1 MTCVSPQ
8 RGRSRTSTLGPPLAW
23 LICPAARQCGSP
35 SRLFAVKS
43 HAAACGSGRQ
53 SRRRLAVHLSC
64 SEPLGYSCLWCL
76 LFACQKGPFH
86 LCPVVPET
94 HAGEAQRQTLCMPDP
109 TPAKPSSAQPRKHYD
124 AINVLCSFHRS
135 RPPRLSTSAFLHSS
149 EPVSD
154 LWKPCMQVPV
164 RQCAMR

>member
-1 MTCVSPQ
+1 MSPHKGAGAGQ
-8 RGRSRTSTLGPPLAW
+8 APLAHLAW
-23 LICPAARQCGSP
+23 LSCPAARRCGSP

-43 HAAACGSGRQ
+43 NAAACGSGRQ

-94 HAGEAQRQTLCMPDP
+94 HAGEAQTQTLCMPDP

-154 LWKPCMQVPV
+154 LWKPRMQVPV